1 MTARHGAEIGAR
13 GLTLIAL
20 VVAGPCLAQ
29 YKVIAADGSVT
40 YTDRPPVSSNVR
52 VTSLQRASLA
62 PAAEPSS
69 LSSLPLELRQ
79 IATRFPVT
87 LYSTND
93 CAPCDS
99 GRQLLQQRGVPYS
112 ERRVLLEDDATALE
126 RLLGWR
132 TVPSLTIGAQ
142 AMRGFAAGEWG
153 GYLDAAGYP
162 RESRL
167 PRTWAAPAATPM
179 TERAPVAA
187 APAAVSPT
195 PAPTPARTE
204 LDTAPAP
211 PGTIRF

>member
-1 MTARHGAEIGAR
+1 MTTRHGAKSRAR
-13 GLTLIAL
+13 KLTLIAL
-20 VVAGPCLAQ
+20 VVAGPCVAQ

-40 YTDRPPVSSNVR
+40 YTDRPPVSSGVR
-52 VTSLQRASLA
+52 VTSLKPAPLA
-62 PAAEPSS
+62 PAAETNSQS
-69 LSSLPLELRQ
+69 GLPLALRQ
-79 IATRFPVT
+79 LATRFPVT
-87 LYSTND
+87 LYTTND

-112 ERRVLLEDDATALE
+112 ERRVLLDDDATALE

-167 PRTWAAPAATPM
+167 PHTWAAPAATPM
-179 TERAPVAA
+179 TERAPVVA
-187 APAAVSPT
+187 APAAT
-195 PAPTPARTE
+195 PVAPATPARTE

>member
-1 MTARHGAEIGAR
+1 MTTRHGAKSRAR
-13 GLTLIAL
+13 KLTLIAL
-20 VVAGPCLAQ
+20 VVAGPCVAQ

-40 YTDRPPVSSNVR
+40 YTDRPPVSSGVR
-52 VTSLQRASLA
+52 VTSLKPAPLA
-62 PAAEPSS
+62 PAAETTGQ
-69 LSSLPLELRQ
+69 SSLPLALRQ
-79 IATRFPVT
+79 LATRFPVT
-87 LYSTND
+87 LYTTND

-112 ERRVLLEDDATALE
+112 ERRVLLDDDATALE

-167 PRTWAAPAATPM
+167 PHTWAAPAATPM
-179 TERAPVAA
+179 TERAPVVA
-187 APAAVSPT
+187 APAAT
-195 PAPTPARTE
+195 PVAPATPARTE

>member
-1 MTARHGAEIGAR
+1 MTTRHGAKSRAR
-13 GLTLIAL
+13 KLTLIAL
-20 VVAGPCLAQ
+20 VVAGPCVAQ

-40 YTDRPPVSSNVR
+40 YTDRPPVSSGVR
-52 VTSLQRASLA
+52 VTSLKPAPLA
-62 PAAEPSS
+62 PAGETNSQ
-69 LSSLPLELRQ
+69 SSLPLALRQ
-79 IATRFPVT
+79 LATRFPVT
-87 LYSTND
+87 LYTTND

-112 ERRVLLEDDATALE
+112 ERRVLLDDDATALE

-167 PRTWAAPAATPM
+167 PHTWAAPAATPM
-179 TERAPVAA
+179 TERAPVVA
-187 APAAVSPT
+187 APAAT
-195 PAPTPARTE
+195 PVAPATPARTE

>member
-1 MTARHGAEIGAR
+1 MTPRHGARRLA
-13 GLTLIAL
+13 LIAL
-20 VVAGPCLAQ
+20 VVAGPCVAQ
-29 YKVIAADGSVT
+29 YKVVAADGSVT
-40 YTDRPPVSSNVR
+40 YTDRPPASSGVR

-62 PAAEPSS
+62 PAAEPSG
-69 LSSLPLELRQ
+69 LPSLPLELRQ
-79 IATRFPVT
+79 ITTRFPVT
-87 LYSTND
+87 LYTTND

-99 GRQLLQQRGVPYS
+99 GRLLLQQRGVPFS

-153 GYLDAAGYP
+153 SYIDAAGYP

-167 PRTWAAPAATPM
+167 PRTWVAPAATPM

-187 APAAVSPT
+187 APAPPAAAT
-195 PAPTPARTE
+195 PPTPARSE
-204 LDTAPAP
+204 LDTAPAS

>member
-1 MTARHGAEIGAR
+1 MTTRHGAKSRAR
-13 GLTLIAL
+13 KLTLIAL
-20 VVAGPCLAQ
+20 VVAGPCVAQ

-40 YTDRPPVSSNVR
+40 YTDRPPVSSGVR
-52 VTSLQRASLA
+52 VTSLKPAPLA
-62 PAAEPSS
+62 PAAETTGQ
-69 LSSLPLELRQ
+69 SSLPLALRQ
-79 IATRFPVT
+79 LATRFPVT
-87 LYSTND
+87 LYTTND

-99 GRQLLQQRGVPYS
+99 GRQLLQQRGVPYG
-112 ERRVLLEDDATALE
+112 ERRVLLDDDATALE

-167 PRTWAAPAATPM
+167 PHTWAAPAATPM
-179 TERAPVAA
+179 TERAPVVA
-187 APAAVSPT
+187 APAAT
-195 PAPTPARTE
+195 PVAPATPARTE

>member
-1 MTARHGAEIGAR
+1 MTTRHGAKSRAR
-13 GLTLIAL
+13 KLTLIAL
-20 VVAGPCLAQ
+20 VVAGPCVAQ

-40 YTDRPPVSSNVR
+40 YTDRPPVSSGVR
-52 VTSLQRASLA
+52 VTSLKPAPLA
-62 PAAEPSS
+62 PAGETNSQ
-69 LSSLPLELRQ
+69 SSLPLALRQ
-79 IATRFPVT
+79 LATRFPVT
-87 LYSTND
+87 LYTTND

-99 GRQLLQQRGVPYS
+99 GRQLLQQRGVPYG
-112 ERRVLLEDDATALE
+112 ERRVLLDDDATALE

-167 PRTWAAPAATPM
+167 PHTWAAPAATPM
-179 TERAPVAA
+179 TERAPVVA
-187 APAAVSPT
+187 APAAT
-195 PAPTPARTE
+195 PVAPATPARTE